1 MVTGTSADRSGK
13 GGAVV
18 FYDAKTHEL
27 VRRVAMPS
35 SAVGLAWH
43 ERLNQIFVG
52 VGAPFSKLNFFS
64 RLGYSMSV
72 RHSYRHAKRMLV
84 CRLPVTCPSLAV
96 ASFLDSVCNCACTSS
111 ASCLAMA

>member
-1 MVTGTSADRSGK
+1 MVTGTSADCAGK

-18 FYDAKTHEL
+18 FFNAKTHGL

-52 VGAPFSKLNFFS
+52 VGAPSLHPESRVVMGAMRFFYTHAIWS
-64 RLGYSMSV
+64 TAYQWRQASLSMPS
-72 RHSYRHAKRMLV
+72 RMLV
-84 CRLPVTCPSLAV
+84 RRIAILCGATSGPGRCVSLR
-96 ASFLDSVCNCACTSS
+96 
-111 ASCLAMA
+111 